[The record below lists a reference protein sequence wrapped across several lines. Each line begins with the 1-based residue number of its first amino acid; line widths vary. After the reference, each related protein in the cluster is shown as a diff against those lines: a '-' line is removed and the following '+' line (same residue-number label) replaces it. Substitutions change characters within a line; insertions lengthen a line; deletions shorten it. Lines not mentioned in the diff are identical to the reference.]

1 MPRAQET
8 ADSKDVQKAYWD
20 AITKRS
26 WIKLRP
32 NASVPIA
39 QETRTSQE
47 QWFPLSTAP
56 GYVAAPITEE
66 TTASEEITP
75 PAGEIIHKIRAPTPM
90 EISKPVCQPES
101 GSSPAPRAAHCH
113 ASSLRGDPATAVQ
126 RARPASRPPKL

>member
-8 ADSKDVQKAYWD
+8 ADSKDVQKKYWE
-20 AITKRS
+20 AISEQS

-47 QWFPLSTAP
+47 QWFPLSTAT

-66 TTASEEITP
+66 TATVSND
-75 PAGEIIHKIRAPTPM
+75 GKIIGKIRAPTPM
-90 EISKPVCQPES
+90 EISKPVCQPEG